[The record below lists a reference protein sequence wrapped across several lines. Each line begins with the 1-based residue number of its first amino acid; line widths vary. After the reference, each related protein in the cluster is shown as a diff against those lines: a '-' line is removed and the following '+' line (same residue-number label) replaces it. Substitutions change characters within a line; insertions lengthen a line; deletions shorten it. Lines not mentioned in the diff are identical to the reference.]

1 MSTQFDYRSTS
12 TYPADEVYATMVDP
26 DYLRARL
33 AEIGGPGAALLEYST
48 DTDTARYRLR
58 HGIDPENLPP
68 LVRTVLPGDVVI
80 ERAETWRRQ
89 EAGDYTGDVR
99 VTIPGTP
106 GSATG
111 AMRLRGTDGGSE
123 LHIRIE
129 VTVTVPLLGSKIE
142 GMVSGHI
149 KGLLASE
156 SAFTQQWLA
165 QRG

>member
-1 MSTQFDYRSTS
+1 MATQFDYRSTS

-33 AEIGGPGAALLEYST
+33 AEIGGPGAALLEHSA

-58 HGIDPENLPP
+58 HGIDPEKLPS
-68 LVRTVLPGDVVI
+68 LIRTVLPREVVI
-80 ERAETWRRQ
+80 ERTETWRRQ
-89 EAGDYTGDVR
+89 GVGDYTGDIR

-111 AMRLRGTDGGSE
+111 AMRLRDTDGGSE

-129 VTVTVPLLGSKIE
+129 VTVNVPLLGGKVES
-142 GMVSGHI
+142 MVSGHI
-149 KGLLASE
+149 KDLLASE